1 MASYY
6 LVDFDLHSAISREA
20 INKRILRYLSREDE
34 ASETV
39 NPEYTTIINLL
50 QKDAEFEQW
59 LTVFETYGYPNPVD
73 AIKITGV
80 ELVNEDG
87 EKYTIITENLRDDVN
102 VSIYHRYVHTP
113 IAQNADTL
121 KEAIS

>member
-1 MASYY
+1 M
-6 LVDFDLHSAISREA
+6 
-20 INKRILRYLSREDE
+20 LRYLSREDD

-39 NPEYTTIINLL
+39 NPEYTTIIHLL
-50 QKDAEFEQW
+50 QQDEEFEQW

-73 AIKITGV
+73 ARKNTGV
-80 ELVNEDG
+80 QLVNEDG
-87 EKYTIITENLRDDVN
+87 EKYNIITENLRDAVN
-102 VSIYHRYVHTP
+102 VSIYHGYVHTP